1 MCFENIPCKATYSV
15 KNKGF
20 ERLPNNVGF
29 VTNLSIN
36 AKKLS
41 YLYFWDSLCVR
52 KIVPAC
58 TSRFLCTH
66 SEGFQKEIYFLIK
79 SYIFYFSISQVNL
92 TSN

>member
-41 YLYFWDSLCVR
+41 YLYFWDSLCER

-66 SEGFQKEIYFLIK
+66 SESFQKEIYFLIK
-79 SYIFYFSISQVNL
+79 SYIFYLVFLKSI
-92 TSN
+92 